1 MKYSFE
7 FVKFI
12 DENFDSKEI
21 SCPTIQVKSKTIP
34 VIEVKTAQ
42 ALNKII
48 AKWREHQKTK
58 TFFRGQKKFHQ
69 QIPISGKLRVE
80 ESTDDIYNLIDC
92 EKTLEVLLSA
102 PPIKI
107 LSRGLSRIDF
117 WDKIDELTLSDKQI
131 DGLGGDTIY
140 ENQIVPAYA
149 VEGLLQQYIGGTRW
163 VDVVDNVQIALWMA
177 TRDYKQKELTR
188 ADSQSCYKPIEVTQA
203 RYDDNTFVYLY
214 LYSFKS
220 ISNDFTGLYKS
231 KDSLLLDLREAL
243 PSRYL
248 RPHSQHAM
256 LIRDYCENLEIE
268 NGQSTNVVALQI
280 NTKLAIE
287 AIGDSSLLKNE
298 TIFPED
304 SDDPGF
310 NSISSF
316 IRIYG
321 KQAQEIA
328 ASRIREENYIPRYF

>member
-21 SCPTIQVKSKTIP
+21 SCPTIKVNSKIVP

-42 ALNKII
+42 TLNKII
-48 AKWREHQKTK
+48 AKWREHQKSK
-58 TFFRGQKKFHQ
+58 TFFRGQNNFYQ
-69 QIPISGKLRVE
+69 QIPISNKMRAE
-80 ESTDDIYNLIDC
+80 NSTDDTYNLIGY
-92 EKTLEVLLSA
+92 ENTLEVLLSA
-102 PPIKI
+102 PPVKV
-107 LSRGLSRIDF
+107 LDRGLSRSDF
-117 WDKIDELTLSDKQI
+117 WSKIDELTFSDRQI

-149 VEGLLQQYIGGTRW
+149 LEGLLQQYISGTRW

-177 TRDYKQKELTR
+177 TRDYSKSKPAV
-188 ADSQSCYKPIEVTQA
+188 ADSQNCYKPIAVTKTQDG
-203 RYDDNTFVYLY
+203 DDAFVYLY
-214 LYSFKS
+214 LYSFRP
-220 ISNDFTGLYKS
+220 ISNKFTGLYES
-231 KDSLLLDLREAL
+231 EDSLLLDLREAL

-256 LIRDYCENLEIE
+256 LVRDYCADSEIK
-268 NGQSTNVVALQI
+268 NNHSTNVVALQI
-280 NTKLAIE
+280 NSKLAIE

-304 SDDPGF
+304 SEDPGF

-328 ASRIREENYIPRYF
+328 SSRIQEENYVPRYF